1 MHLVQANTNNV
12 HLPHGKFDSPNQ
24 KPYPDLGSD
33 MSSVSNLCA
42 CFSDRTSGETKCRLF
57 SQGTCTGKFRPLI
70 L

>member
-12 HLPHGKFDSPNQ
+12 HLPRGKFDSPNQ

-42 CFSDRTSGETKCRLF
+42 CFSDRTSRGNQMYAVF
-57 SQGTCTGKFRPLI
+57 SGYMYW
-70 L
+70 